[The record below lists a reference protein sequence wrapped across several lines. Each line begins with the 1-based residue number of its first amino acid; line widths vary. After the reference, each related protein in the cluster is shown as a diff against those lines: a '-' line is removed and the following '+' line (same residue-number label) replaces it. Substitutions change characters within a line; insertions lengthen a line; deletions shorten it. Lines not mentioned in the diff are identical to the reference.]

1 MRTLNDETRSSQPQ
15 RCSVRCHQRI
25 DLRGESHG
33 KSAETA
39 DAPALFLRASRAID
53 PHNFSGERPVF
64 CPNHEASANR
74 ILEYVVPFRGV
85 ALVAAQKVIVE
96 AWLPIGRQLLPRHT
110 PALSTGSGKHSV
122 QMSLQ
127 SFDPGAQRDIA
138 SRSEADKEVH
148 VVGHDNVTADTD
160 AELFGPVAV
169 IGERVMQCG
178 VGKDRLTPMR
188 IERNEVN
195 RRVEALEDHVETR
208 GLVFDRSP
216 HGRCCSVRCPQGT
229 SFGAQRDV
237 TNSAETADATTSSA
251 EDSGHYS
258 ASQPDRAFRS
268 FA

>member
-1 MRTLNDETRSSQPQ
+1 MRRLEHERHSSQRQ
-15 RCSVRCHQRI
+15 CCSVRCHQRI
-25 DLRGESHG
+25 GFQAKTGE
-33 KSAETA
+33 AA
-39 DAPALFLRASRAID
+39 DGPALFLRASGAID
-53 PHNFSGERPVF
+53 PHNFSGERPVL
-64 CPNHEASANR
+64 CSNHEASAHR

-96 AWLPIGRQLLPRHT
+96 AWLPKGRQLLPRQTH
-110 PALSTGSGKHSV
+110 ALSTGSGKYSI

-138 SRSEADKEVH
+138 SHSEAGKEVQ
-148 VVGHDNVTADTD
+148 VIGHYDVTADTD
-160 AELFGPVAV
+160 AELFGPAAV

-216 HGRCCSVRCPQGT
+216 HGKCCSVRCPQRT
-229 SFGAQRDV
+229 SFGAWRRPAK
-237 TNSAETADATTSSA
+237 SAD
-251 EDSGHYS
+251 DSGRYS

-268 FA
+268 LA